1 MELAIKKSKWILKI
15 LVLIKSK
22 IDIPKMIK
30 INNRTQ
36 ITSFTVQDCNNVYE
50 FKSEK
55 LLELKDKSLLSLFS
69 KKRILINFN
78 KAPNILRLVIF
89 QKHPEKDLKKFF
101 VKNSVFKL

>member
-22 IDIPKMIK
+22 IDILKMIK

-55 LLELKDKSLLSLFS
+55 LLELKDKSLLSLF
-69 KKRILINFN
+69 
-78 KAPNILRLVIF
+78 
-89 QKHPEKDLKKFF
+89 
-101 VKNSVFKL
+101 